1 MTERA
6 PDADMTRT
14 SLRRTVALLLAWLA
28 AAVVAGVP
36 AGAGQHGERRAACQ
50 EGPVVVNTGPEC
62 FAGHAAAPAPAKGR
76 ELGRGRR
83 EPNAGL

>member
-6 PDADMTRT
+6 SDANLTKT

-36 AGAGQHGERRAACQ
+36 AGAASTANAEPRAKV
-50 EGPVVVNTGPEC
+50 PVVVNTGPEC
-62 FAGHAAAPAPAKGR
+62 FAGHAAPPAPTKGR
-76 ELGRGRR
+76 D
-83 EPNAGL
+83 

>member
-6 PDADMTRT
+6 PDTSTTMT

-36 AGAGQHGERRAACQ
+36 AGSASTASAEPRAGKV
-50 EGPVVVNTGPEC
+50 PVVVNTGPEC
-62 FAGHAAAPAPAKGR
+62 FAGHAAPAAPSKGR
-76 ELGRGRR
+76 D
-83 EPNAGL
+83 

>member
-6 PDADMTRT
+6 PAVVTRT

-28 AAVVAGVP
+28 AAVVAGVL
-36 AGAGQHGERRAACQ
+36 AGAASTANAKPRAKK
-50 EGPVVVNTGPEC
+50 GPVVVNTGPEC

-76 ELGRGRR
+76 D
-83 EPNAGL
+83 